1 LISIIYLFPYT
12 LFLVVFSSVK
22 DNKIIWFFLLPHP
35 SCENSAAVIILFGN
49 SITFSKR
56 KETLVWVIVASLFDC
71 GELERVIEWLVEY
84 RKSN

>member
-1 LISIIYLFPYT
+1 M
-12 LFLVVFSSVK
+12 K

-71 GELERVIEWLVEY
+71 GELERVIE
-84 RKSN
+84 